1 MHGILNV
8 ALKPRSFLCILPNIK
23 EEVNERRKVKIN
35 ISFVSKEILAEKF
48 YYRFTNNR
56 IILIKTQYNTIKF
69 NDITSKTF
77 CK

>member
-23 EEVNERRKVKIN
+23 EEVNERTREVKIN

-56 IILIKTQYNTIKF
+56 IILIKT
-69 NDITSKTF
+69 
-77 CK
+77 